1 METVFVYKGNIVGN
15 GFLHHIPSTG
25 DFVNISGGIFN
36 IESVMFNFNVS
47 GGKVSAVLYLRD
59 VMPETKEKLKYC

>member
-15 GFLHHIPSTG
+15 GFLHNTPSTG

-36 IESVMFNFNVS
+36 IESVMFNFAVHEN
-47 GGKVSAVLYLRD
+47 KVSAVLYLRD
-59 VMPETKEKLKYC
+59 VRPEIKEKLKYC